1 MEIKTQQP
9 FKAIYTRRKATLKTL
24 SESIG
29 HVAQSLFED
38 AVAAKLLPA
47 GPVYWVYYDMDGNP
61 DKEFD
66 LDIVIPVQGEGKPE
80 KFELTEM
87 PEFKFAST
95 THIGDWS
102 KFGGTYEQ
110 LIGTLMSKGEEMT
123 GICRELYINIDMEHA
138 DRNITEI
145 QVGIK

>member
-9 FKAIYTRRKATLKTL
+9 FKAIYTTRKTTLKTL
-24 SESIG
+24 GESIG

-66 LDIVIPVQGEGKPE
+66 LDVVVPVQGEGKPA
-80 KFELTEM
+80 KYELKEM
-87 PEFKFAST
+87 PDFKAAT
-95 THIGDWS
+95 TIHNGKWEE
-102 KFGGTYEQ
+102 FGGTYEQ
-110 LIGTLMSKGEEMT
+110 LIGELSSKGHQMT
-123 GICRELYINIDMEHA
+123 GVCRELYINVDMEHA
-138 DRNITEI
+138 ERNITEI